1 MKIHYIALKESKL
14 LLDISKLRGDF
25 LKSQEFAHKLYL
37 QKKLEEKETS
47 IEKIKN
53 DVLSNSQEWSETQK
67 DWINKTLERVGSDLR
82 GDIHHKI
89 KEECQENWLARLENF
104 YCEKILEAYN
114 SPTLKN
120 EWERS
125 ADNILT
131 IVLLPE
137 FAFTEFEISKDI
149 KTYFEDTNKDA
160 FYKSVVEKFLKGS
173 LSCNA
178 PGSGKKLM
186 SLLQLTR
193 KKDTPK
199 RKLMIFGGTIIEKEK
214 ENDQTKPSTF
224 YNIAPVFFEGKLYGI
239 WEKQMISNIDGKM
252 TIKHRHLELF
262 PQNSQLFDG
271 TSEKYVA
278 SSLSKQILKE
288 NKIVGIKPV
297 FEATIF
303 QQKISFAISVCLDYT
318 EPEIIGG
325 EHVDIQVLI
334 SDGMNPFIKT
344 KNIVASN
351 LLLFCDY
358 KGGAALYNKKEILFI
373 KEYEEKKEKY
383 KDLKSKNDAC
393 YIYSRS
399 EILNKD
405 DEVYI
410 VQLENYD

>member
-125 ADNILT
+125 VDNILT

-252 TIKHRHLELF
+252 TIKHRHFELF
-262 PQNSQLFDG
+262 PKNSQL

-278 SSLSKQILKE
+278 SSLSKQILPE
-288 NKIVGIKPV
+288 NNIVGIKPV
-297 FEATIF
+297 FKATIF

-318 EPEIIGG
+318 EPKIIGG
-325 EHVDIQVLI
+325 EHVDIHVLI
-334 SDGMNPFIKT
+334 SAGMVPDACLQS
-344 KNIVASN
+344 IVAEK

-358 KGGAALYNKKEILFI
+358 FWGGACYSRGDSGLWSSPKHEWINVDKRVMI
-373 KEYEEKKEKY
+373 KRY
-383 KDLKSKNDAC
+383 KDEQQKMEKV
-393 YIYSRS
+393 YV
-399 EILNKD
+399 NK
-405 DEVYI
+405 YNLI
-410 VQLENYD
+410 